1 MGSDLVTIKTY
12 RLPHQAEFAR
22 LVLEEE
28 GIRVFLA
35 DLEIVNLNVLLSGAV
50 GGIKLQVPTEQA
62 EQAFN
67 VLGSLD
73 NYKKPAESEAD
84 DGQTIRCLA
93 CGAMIASDLSDCPE
107 CGWSYGEEEYKDEEE
122 GAS

>member
-1 MGSDLVTIKTY
+1 MASDLVTIKTY

-50 GGIKLQVPTEQA
+50 GGIKLQVPADQA
-62 EQAFN
+62 ELALD

-73 NYKKPAESEAD
+73 NYKRPLEPEAG
-84 DGQTIRCLA
+84 DGETIRCLD
-93 CGAMIASDLSDCPE
+93 CGKEIPAQLSDCPE
-107 CGWSYGEEEYKDEEE
+107 CGWSYGEEDYEDEEE
-122 GAS
+122 DA